1 MMKIEILGAG
11 CAKCKALEKNVHA
24 AVKEL
29 GIKAEIRKVENISKI
44 MEYGVMGTPA
54 LVVNG
59 KVKSVGKLLDVAAI
73 KKLLA

>member
-11 CAKCKALEKNVHA
+11 CAKCKALDKNVKQ

-29 GIKAEIRKVENISKI
+29 GIKAEIRKVEDMMKI
-44 MEYGVMGTPA
+44 MEYGIMGTPA

-59 KVKSVGKLLDVAAI
+59 KVKSVGKLLDVATI
-73 KKLLA
+73 KKLLV